1 MRLNISID
9 RQNPWGSFEGFLK
22 GKGMKITRPREI
34 VVKEALAVKGHFT
47 ADDLWTRV
55 YKKDRTASKATVYR
69 TLQLLTQSRLIEP
82 RDFEQGKLYY
92 EQMVGHNH
100 HDHLICLECGKI
112 TEFENLEIEELQ
124 EKVAKKYGFTIS
136 AHSHKMYGICSR
148 CRQGKTKEKEHVFK
162 IKF

>member
-1 MRLNISID
+1 MRLNINKD
-9 RQNPWGSFEGFLK
+9 NQNPWVNFEGFLK
-22 GKGMKITRPREI
+22 GKGMKVTRPREI
-34 VVKEALAVKGHFT
+34 VVREALSVKGHFT

-55 YKKDRTASKATVYR
+55 HKKDRTASKATVYR

-92 EQMVGHNH
+92 EQMVGHKH

-112 TEFENLEIEELQ
+112 TEFENQEIEELQ
-124 EKVAKKYGFTIS
+124 EKVARKYSFAIAS
-136 AHSHKMYGICSR
+136 HSHKMYGACSR
-148 CRQGKTKEKEHVFK
+148 CRQGKTKEKEHEFK

>member
-1 MRLNISID
+1 MRLNINID
-9 RQNPWGSFEGFLK
+9 APNPWRSFEEFLEK
-22 GKGMKITRPREI
+22 KGMKITRPREI
-34 VVKEALAVKGHFT
+34 VVKEALAVKGHLT
-47 ADDLWTRV
+47 ADDLWSRV
-55 YKKDRTASKATVYR
+55 RKKDSAASKATVYR

-92 EQMVGHNH
+92 EQMVGHKH

-124 EKVAKKYGFTIS
+124 EKVAKKYNFTIAS
-136 AHSHKMYGICSR
+136 HSHKMYGTCAR
-148 CRQGKTKEKEHVFK
+148 CRQGRTKEKENGFK